1 MSGTLSV
8 VVGTMT
14 TVLSAVVD
22 RSRSLAG
29 GPDRLRTGGVD
40 LDRVAL
46 HLLTAGAVFVLVLPV
61 LIAALVST
69 KRTGIVT
76 TVGDLVPGGYA
87 VANYRRALL
96 TLGFW
101 RFMLN
106 SLVMS
111 VVIVAGKLALS
122 LLAALVIVYYR
133 FPYKNA
139 VFLFVLFTLLLPVPV
154 RFVPLYRLVTDL
166 GLGNTLFAITVPY
179 LASATTVFILR
190 QHFLSIPAS
199 LVETAKL
206 DDVGPLRFL
215 WSVLIPMSRGVLV
228 GVSVIMF
235 VYAWNQY
242 LWPLVIVNSESLQ
255 VAQVGL
261 SLLRGQASTG
271 EVAWSMVMTG
281 SILTLLPPLALLVAF
296 RRPLLETFTVQQ
308 N

>member
-1 MSGTLSV
+1 MAWT
-8 VVGTMT
+8 
-14 TVLSAVVD
+14 
-22 RSRSLAG
+22 
-29 GPDRLRTGGVD
+29 
-40 LDRVAL
+40 
-46 HLLTAGAVFVLVLPV
+46 LTAIVTAAAERTRAAGATVRGELRGHGLGRDQLGLHALTLAAVFLIVLPV
-61 LIAALVST
+61 LIAAAVST

-87 VANYRRALL
+87 ATNYQRALI

-106 SLVMS
+106 SFLMS
-111 VVIVAGKLALS
+111 VVIVVGKLAVS

-139 VFLFVLFTLLLPVPV
+139 VFLFILFTLMLPVPV
-154 RFVPLYRLVTDL
+154 RFVPLYRLTTDL
-166 GLGNTLFAITVPY
+166 GLSNTFLAITVPY

-190 QHFLSIPAS
+190 QHFLSIPDS

-206 DDVGPLRFL
+206 DDVGPLQFL
-215 WSVLIPMSRGVLV
+215 WSVLIPMSRAVLV

-242 LWPLVIVNSESLQ
+242 LWPLVIINTERLQ

-281 SILTLLPPLALLVAF
+281 SMLTLLPPLALLVIF
-296 RRPLLETFTVQQ
+296 RRPLLETFTIQQ
-308 N
+308 K